1 MLFSASDI
9 FAIYCIVKIFVK
21 DWQSRSVYDK
31 TLKRILRDY
40 DSIIANIE
48 NNVEE
53 NDYKILNL
61 SSFDELRDVH
71 DNLGIPIL
79 FSDVVPG
86 ELSYFTIVS
95 DDLLYR
101 YTLDANN
108 LKKKVKSE

>member
-1 MLFSASDI
+1 MPI
-9 FAIYCIVKIFVK
+9 NK
-21 DWQSRSVYDK
+21 
-31 TLKRILRDY
+31 
-40 DSIIANIE
+40 E
-48 NNVEE
+48 NNRGFCQTVS
-53 NDYKILNL
+53 DYKILNL

-108 LKKKVKSE
+108 LKKKVKSK